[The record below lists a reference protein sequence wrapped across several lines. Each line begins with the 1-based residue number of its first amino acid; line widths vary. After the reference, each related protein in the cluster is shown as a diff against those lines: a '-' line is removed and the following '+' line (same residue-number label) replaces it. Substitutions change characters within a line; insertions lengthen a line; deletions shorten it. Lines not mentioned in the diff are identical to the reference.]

1 MNAFVNRILPI
12 SEKKMLSEY
21 DLPLPVQKK
30 IRTKNRKAHVSAA
43 FRFFQ
48 MNL

>member
-1 MNAFVNRILPI
+1 MNAFVNRILQI

-30 IRTKNRKAHVSAA
+30 TPHKKYGVYASC
-43 FRFFQ
+43 
-48 MNL
+48 